1 MKKINLMMW
10 QGLLLSALALG
21 FVACEPSD
29 KPCPNKKEAD
39 GDTSQGVTV
48 MLEMEDVVTGETTRT
63 VLGESNYNF
72 TPVNGGGDVEV
83 YGLGFYRKQGQG
95 DDIDVDLTYYA
106 KENVVF
112 QGWSW
117 RYGDDPVGTAWGKKE
132 GEKGYVS
139 TPAIQAKSGVQKL
152 ELGKDATKFTC
163 QYRPNADNTVYVKV
177 KYVKVDPSKATYHW
191 DVKGPLQGA
200 FRTGFPYF
208 GLIRHRRPEIFIV
221 DSYVTIEG
229 MDTAF
234 EVYPIVKM
242 DDNGFVFP
250 NFYFKEPSRLGRFYV
265 TFLHSECLIND
276 KDIQYNWAINQ
287 DPNYKKYL
295 GYSEERNASGILTI
309 PRATARDL
317 VYGGWNGNH
326 VVIRFD
332 MNYDCVASIRNMW
345 NGFVKGNITV
355 QFAYTN
361 GYTTEKKYE
370 ISLSD
375 VERDNPKLIDFL
387 PDVITCTPVSTGD
400 LSVGLK
406 YIKLIE
412 SKCELTFTDHQ
423 GVKKTPPKQ
432 TWFDFMQ

>member
-1 MKKINLMMW
+1 MRAKLLCPTLFDYAIKR
-10 QGLLLSALALG
+10 GLY
-21 FVACEPSD
+21 
-29 KPCPNKKEAD
+29 NK
-39 GDTSQGVTV
+39 
-48 MLEMEDVVTGETTRT
+48 
-63 VLGESNYNF
+63 
-72 TPVNGGGDVEV
+72 
-83 YGLGFYRKQGQG
+83 
-95 DDIDVDLTYYA
+95 
-106 KENVVF
+106 
-112 QGWSW
+112 
-117 RYGDDPVGTAWGKKE
+117 
-132 GEKGYVS
+132 
-139 TPAIQAKSGVQKL
+139 
-152 ELGKDATKFTC
+152 
-163 QYRPNADNTVYVKV
+163 VYVKV
-177 KYVKVDPSKATYHW
+177 KYVKTNPSKVTYHW

-200 FRTGFPYF
+200 LKTGFPYF

-229 MDTAF
+229 MDTVF
-234 EVYPIVKM
+234 EVFPIVKM
-242 DDNGFVFP
+242 DDNGLVFP

-265 TFLHSECLIND
+265 AFLHSESLIND

-423 GVKKTPPKQ
+423 GVKKDPPKH